1 MGFFKSI
8 LDSLKLSD
16 DSDYDDY
23 DDYDDYLA
31 AEEEKKRA
39 KAEKKAEKDAQPKV
53 SLKETLFKRKN
64 NKVEEEPDIDVDDD
78 LTVDNDLARPSFGN
92 QRNTVADSNMVSIQ
106 DRRSGYANGSMP
118 FSERYKAKEAA
129 IYRQQQPKANT
140 YRQTPQVQSYS
151 APTQPQVK
159 TTRDALGVT
168 ILKPKTFDD
177 AREIC
182 DNLINGNPIIVNLEG
197 FDTEHSQRV
206 MDFVCGC
213 VYTLGSNF
221 HQISSYVYIL
231 SPSDVDVTGDYN
243 ALMGQ
248 DGMSVP
254 TFNRR

>member
-1 MGFFKSI
+1 MGIFKSI
-8 LDSLKLSD
+8 IDSLKLSD

-23 DDYDDYLA
+23 DDYDDYIA
-31 AEEEKKRA
+31 AEEEKKRE
-39 KAEKKAEKDAQPKV
+39 KEEKKAAKESEPKF
-53 SLKETLFKRKN
+53 SLKDSLF
-64 NKVEEEPDIDVDDD
+64 NKKKKSEPVVDDEEDFD
-78 LTVDNDLARPSFGN
+78 LQDAPDVSRPAFGN
-92 QRNTVADSNMVSIQ
+92 QNNSFSDNNMVSIQ
-106 DRRSGYANGSMP
+106 DRRSGYANGTVP

-129 IYRQQQPKANT
+129 LYRQQQPKAST
-140 YRQTPQVQSYS
+140 FRQTPPVQSYS
-151 APTQPQVK
+151 APVQKQEK
-159 TTRDALGVT
+159 TVRDALGVT

-182 DNLINGNPIIVNLEG
+182 DTLINGSPIIVNLEG
-197 FDTEHSQRV
+197 FDTDHSQRV

-213 VYTLGSNF
+213 VYTLGANF
-221 HQISSYVYIL
+221 HQISSFVYII